1 MTKCVIKT
9 FSDRRRIIF
18 PIRDIIWCPLC
29 TTGNV
34 PSPILH
40 SPSSGRIRGLAA
52 ASLPKM
58 REITAD
64 LHASFR
70 NSWGDGDDSYGHFFG
85 CKVDNKRCI
94 VWEKYV
100 HNDSKT
106 FWYQFELMNG
116 TNISLKS
123 HTCFAEQLGL
133 WRIGDGRFPMVHSG
147 HQMMSRM
154 GKIMRWRFDYTPCH

>member
-9 FSDRRRIIF
+9 FSDRRRMIF

-40 SPSSGRIRGLAA
+40 SPSSGRIRELAA

-85 CKVDNKRCI
+85 CKVDTKRSI
-94 VWEKYV
+94 VWGKYV
-100 HNDSKT
+100 HNDPKT
-106 FWYQFELMNG
+106 FWYQLPDCSFHKFFFFNSG
-116 TNISLKS
+116 CNISNM
-123 HTCFAEQLGL
+123 TP
-133 WRIGDGRFPMVHSG
+133 IGSAPNALLHS
-147 HQMMSRM
+147 
-154 GKIMRWRFDYTPCH
+154 P

>member
-9 FSDRRRIIF
+9 FSDRRRMIF

-85 CKVDNKRCI
+85 CKVDTKRCI
-94 VWEKYV
+94 VCEKYV
-100 HNDSKT
+100 HNDPKT
-106 FWYQFELMNG
+106 IWYQLPPLTKTELMNG
-116 TNISLKS
+116 TNISPTDSLLMLNSK
-123 HTCFAEQLGL
+123 GL
-133 WRIGDGRFPMVHSG
+133 EERPH
-147 HQMMSRM
+147 
-154 GKIMRWRFDYTPCH
+154 P